1 MTRKEEIVINSLK
14 LFSLKGYLNTSLED
28 ILQNSQISK
37 GGFYNYFQSKED
49 LFYAV
54 LGKARKI
61 WQEKNLAGWDRAP
74 TSVGR
79 VLLLLKNYRDRYLQD
94 SVNFPGGCIFITL
107 SVELDDL
114 RPHLAGKIDE
124 GFKRLKAR
132 ICRTIGEAKKGGEI
146 RPGVSAETI
155 TEIVFSAMIGASVR
169 YGIDK
174 SQADLNRTIGAI
186 IRYLRGLTRTAEAG
200 KEKIGKR
207 RRGHG
212 RKVF

>member
-28 ILQNSQISK
+28 ILQNSRISK
-37 GGFYNYFQSKED
+37 GGFYNYFKSKED

-54 LGKARKI
+54 LAKARKI
-61 WQEKNLAGWDRAP
+61 WQEKNLAGWDRTP
-74 TSVGR
+74 TSIGR

-114 RPHLAGKIDE
+114 RPHLTAEIEE

-132 ICRTIGEAKKGGEI
+132 IRRTLQEGKKAGEI
-146 RPGVSAETI
+146 GPGVSAETV

-169 YGIDK
+169 YGVDK

-186 IRYLRGLTRTAEAG
+186 IRYLRGVTRAG
-200 KEKIGKR
+200 SR
-207 RRGHG
+207 NR
-212 RKVF
+212 